1 MFESLQRESP
11 ELEVLVFGRIP
22 ENRYAFFYY
31 GHSGKEAIVKRPPLH
46 RKKGHYVIPY
56 PY

>member
-1 MFESLQRESP
+1 MLESFQRQSP
-11 ELEVLVFGRIP
+11 ELEVLVFGRVP

-31 GHSGKEAIVKRPPLH
+31 EHSGQDIVTESLH
-46 RKKGHYVIPY
+46 IRGKGYYIIPY